1 MVRVRIRV
9 RVSPNPSPNPNPN
22 PNPIPNQLELEK
34 RVLRRVQVGRHDVRR
49 PVEEPVEHLPRV
61 KRRVVMGDHACAIT
75 HGLSRKP
82 ASRDALPLGY
92 QTGRV
97 AHVAAAGR
105 QHEQRVLSAHAQQVL
120 VDARVLPRDVIC
132 REERTLVS
140 AGDTNPCARWGLC
153 AQIRQCLSTKS
164 IMRSC
169 RA

>member
-9 RVSPNPSPNPNPN
+9 RVSPSPSPSPSPNPN
-22 PNPIPNQLELEK
+22 PNQLELEK

-49 PVEEPVEHLPRV
+49 PVEEPVKHLPRA
-61 KRRVVMGDHACAIT
+61 KRMVVMGDHACAVT
-75 HGLSRKP
+75 HALSRKP
-82 ASRDALPLGY
+82 APRDALPLGY
-92 QTGRV
+92 QTGLA
-97 AHVAAAGR
+97 AHVAAAGC

-140 AGDTNPCARWGLC
+140 AGDASPRAHWGLC